1 MTGWCRF
8 KIFKTIF
15 KPRYLL
21 KCRYHFLNLLNLLN
35 KLSRRNPRR
44 RRGVEAV
51 AALEEGDDGDVVGRG
66 ELLRVVV
73 AAGEG
78 EHVEEGVEAFKSLTL
93 TLLRTR

>member
-1 MTGWCRF
+1 MA
-8 KIFKTIF
+8 
-15 KPRYLL
+15 
-21 KCRYHFLNLLNLLN
+21 
-35 KLSRRNPRR
+35 RNPRR

-51 AALEEGDDGDVVGRG
+51 AALKQRDDGNVEVGRR